1 MKVRFTL
8 SARKQF
14 LDGLRYVHREHPSA
28 AVALRRK
35 VETRLRR
42 LERFPGSGRMIPEF
56 PELPYR
62 EVVVNPYR
70 FFYRVQG
77 KVVWVVAAWHSAQLP
92 DEP

>member
-8 SARKQF
+8 SARGQF
-14 LDGLRYVHREHPSA
+14 LDGLRYMHHENASA
-28 AVALRRK
+28 AVTLRRK

-42 LERFPGSGRMIPEF
+42 LERFPNSGRRIPEF

-70 FFYRVQG
+70 FFYRIQG
-77 KVVWVVAAWHSAQLP
+77 KVVWVVAAWHAAQLP
-92 DEP
+92 AEP

>member
-1 MKVRFTL
+1 VKVRFTL
-8 SARKQF
+8 PARRQF
-14 LDGLRYVHREHPSA
+14 LEGIRYIRRENPSA
-28 AVALRRK
+28 AVTLRRE

-42 LERFPGSGRMIPEF
+42 LARFPGSGRRIPEF

-70 FFYRVQG
+70 FFYRVQR
-77 KVVWVVAAWHSAQLP
+77 KVVWVVAAWHAAQVP